1 MPSQP
6 LEPQKRI
13 EVLKWNAVALWSFE
27 VCVDDC
33 AICRNDVRQPCIE
46 CQANQ
51 GAIED
56 CPMSFGKCNHGF
68 HFHCISRWL
77 NTRNVCPLD
86 NKAWE
91 FKAQ

>member
-1 MPSQP
+1 MPPQP
-6 LEPQKRI
+6 SAPKNRI
-13 EVLKWNAVALWSFE
+13 EIVKWNAVALWSYA

-33 AICRNDVRQPCIE
+33 AICRNNIRQQCIE

-51 GAIED
+51 DSIED
-56 CPMSFGKCNHGF
+56 CPVSFGTCNHGF

-77 NTRNVCPLD
+77 HTRNVCPLD
-86 NKAWE
+86 NQPWE